1 MTNTTPN
8 NTAHGTADS
17 DPVANPGFDIAGFDT
32 GLFIGGD
39 FRPASDGETFEV
51 INPSDGTVLAHVASA
66 SKQDAV
72 RALDLAAD
80 VQPAWAATPPRE
92 RSEILRRAYDR
103 LMANADELAWLQS
116 MELGRALPDSMAEVA
131 YGAEFF
137 RWFAEEAV
145 RIRGDFRI
153 NPSGTGRIVVTQQPV
168 GPTLAITPWN
178 FPLAMGTRKI
188 GPALAAGCTIIV
200 KPASKTPL
208 TMLYVARV
216 LKEAGLPDGVLAV
229 LPTKHASDVSALL
242 DDPRLRKLTFTGS
255 TEVGQKLGAQAAQ
268 RSLKVSLE
276 LGGNAPYVVLDDA
289 DVDLAAQAVAVAK
302 MRGAGQVCIAANR
315 FLVHESIREEFV
327 AKVAEVMRSFTLGP
341 ATAEGVTFGALSG
354 DDQVATVTTLV
365 QDALD
370 KGAVNVLDGGLPA
383 GLPEHGSYFPATVLD
398 NVPAAAAIAN
408 SEIFGPVVAVQSFS
422 TVEEAIRIAN
432 DTPFGLAAYVF
443 GKDLGRAVQV
453 AERIEAGMVAVNK
466 GAISDPAAPFGGV
479 KESGLGRE
487 GGFEGIHEYL
497 EPKFLSL
504 PL

>member
-1 MTNTTPN
+1 MTQATE
-8 NTAHGTADS
+8 
-17 DPVANPGFDIAGFDT
+17 FDITAFDT
-32 GLFIGGD
+32 GLFIGGEFVD
-39 FRPASDGETFEV
+39 ASDRETFDV
-51 INPSDGTVLAHVASA
+51 INPSDGTVLASVASA
-66 SKQDAV
+66 SESDAT
-72 RALDLAAD
+72 RALDLAAGA
-80 VQPAWAATPPRE
+80 QLQWAQTPART
-92 RSEILRRAYDR
+92 RSEILYRAYEL
-103 LMANADELAWLQS
+103 LMANADKLAWLQS
-116 MELGRALPDSMAEVA
+116 MELGRALPDSLAEVS

-145 RIRGDFRI
+145 RIRGDFR
-153 NPSGTGRIVVTQQPV
+153 PSPAGNARIIVTQQPV

-208 TMLYVARV
+208 TMLFLARV
-216 LKEAGLPDGVLAV
+216 LKEAGLPDGVIAV
-229 LPTKHASDVSALL
+229 LPTAHANNVSGLL
-242 DDPRLRKLTFTGS
+242 EDPRLRKLTFTGS
-255 TEVGQKLGAQAAQ
+255 TQVGQMLAEKAA
-268 RSLKVSLE
+268 RHSLKVSLE

-289 DVDLAAQAVAVAK
+289 DIELAANAVAVAK

-327 AKVAEVMRSFTLGP
+327 AKVADVMRSFTLGR
-341 ATAEGVTFGALSG
+341 ATDPGVTFGALSG
-354 DDQVATVTTLV
+354 DDQVETVTNLV
-365 QDALD
+365 NDALS
-370 KGAVNVLDGGLPA
+370 KGATSVLPA
-383 GLPEHGSYFPATVLD
+383 GLPVGLPAGGSYYPATVLD

-422 TVEEAIRIAN
+422 TVEEAIAIAN

-443 GKDLGRAVQV
+443 GRDLGRAIKV

-466 GAISDPAAPFGGV
+466 GGISDPAAPFGGV

-487 GGFEGIHEYL
+487 GGFEGIFEYL
-497 EPKFLSL
+497 EPKLISI